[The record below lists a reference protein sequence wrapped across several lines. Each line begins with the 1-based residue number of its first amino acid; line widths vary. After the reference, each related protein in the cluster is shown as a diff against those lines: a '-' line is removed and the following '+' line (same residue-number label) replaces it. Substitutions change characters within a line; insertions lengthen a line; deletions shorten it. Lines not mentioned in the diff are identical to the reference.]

1 MTTLTRTT
9 TEERRRLPLSTAGLA
24 IRADG
29 DGGAERFAGY
39 ASVFNSRTAIG
50 NPLRWGF
57 YEEVAPGAFSKTIS
71 EGDARMLIDHDTYYV
86 VSRVS
91 AGSLELAEDDKGLA
105 VDSALDSAL
114 SYVGDLK
121 ANVRNRNITGMSFG
135 FQVVKDD
142 WQLIDIEVKNGE
154 DTDTVQAELRTLR
167 EVKLFEV
174 SAVTFPA
181 YDDTE
186 AGLRAVAT
194 ALVRRGDSAA
204 IEQRAQYR
212 PELLELLQA
221 IGREPGESTRGADTD
236 TEPAAATRL
245 SRTSVDRRMQALAAR
260 YGLAR

>member
-9 TEERRRLPLSTAGLA
+9 TEERRRLPLSTAGLS

-29 DGGAERFAGY
+29 DSGGERFYGY
-39 ASVFNSRTAIG
+39 ASVFNSRTSIG

-57 YEEVAPGAFSKTIS
+57 YEEVASGAFAKTID
-71 EGDARMLIDHDTYYV
+71 EGDPRFLIDHDSYYV
-86 VSRVS
+86 VSRAS
-91 AGSLELAEDDKGLA
+91 AGTLELAEDAKGLA
-105 VDSALDSAL
+105 VDSALDPGL

-121 ANVRNRNITGMSFG
+121 TNVRNKNITGMSFG

-142 WQLIDIEVKNGE
+142 WQLIDVETKDG
-154 DTDTVQAELRTLR
+154 DTVQAELRILR

-181 YDDTE
+181 YQDTE
-186 AGLRAVAT
+186 AGLRAVAA

-212 PELLELLQA
+212 PELLELLQT
-221 IGREPGESTRGADTD
+221 IDREPGESTRGTDTD
-236 TEPAAATRL
+236 AEPADATRL
-245 SRTSVDRRMQALAAR
+245 ARSSVDRRMRALAAR
-260 YGLAR
+260 YRLAR

>member
-1 MTTLTRTT
+1 MRTLTRTT

-24 IRADG
+24 IRAAG
-29 DGGAERFAGY
+29 DNGAERFTGY
-39 ASVFNSRTAIG
+39 AAKFNSRTSIG

-57 YEEVAPGAFSKTIS
+57 YEEIAEGCFTKTLD
-71 EGDARMLIDHDTYYV
+71 EGDSRFLIDHDTYYV

-91 AGSLELAEDDKGLA
+91 AGTLDLAQDDVGLP
-105 VDSALDSAL
+105 VDSALDPAL

-121 ANVRNRNITGMSFG
+121 ANVRNGNITGMSFG

-142 WQLIDIEVKNGE
+142 WQLIDVETTDG
-154 DTDTVQAELRTLR
+154 DTVQAELRILR

-186 AGLRAVAT
+186 TGLRAVAT
-194 ALVRRGDSAA
+194 ALVRRGDKTA
-204 IEQRAQYR
+204 IEKRAQYR
-212 PELLELLQA
+212 PELLDLLTA
-221 IGREPGESTRGADTD
+221 IDREPGESTRGADTD

-245 SRTSVDRRMQALAAR
+245 SRDSVDRRMQALAAR
-260 YGLAR
+260 FRLAR